1 MRYISTAISTM
12 ILTAL
17 LTVVAY
23 SDELYVINGGAET
36 MSKVDLETDAVTN
49 HILTLGLWPNDIL
62 IVRDTAYIVNS
73 GSADVYVYDLI
84 AQSSVRTID
93 IGSYRNPFRIA
104 QIAPDTFIVTNWMTN
119 TITKIT
125 STGENLGES
134 PIAGDYPQG
143 ILVRGDT
150 SFITTVSFVWNDTS
164 YDHGFVAVWDNRG
177 DSTILP
183 IRVGENPNDITLG
196 PDGNL
201 FVVCTGEYNGTGS
214 VYIIDPDQLIV
225 VDSIL
230 CGGNPTDIEI
240 AENGIGFLPA
250 GGGWA
255 SPGSPGYVLTF
266 NAVTGL
272 ILHGG
277 SNPLET
283 DGGPMTV
290 TIASDSTVFS
300 FNYAASTVTEI
311 DKDGNM
317 LRRFFVGDGAQV
329 GAVWSVGAQT
339 CEYPRGDANAS
350 GDLDIDDVVFLIAY
364 IFSSGPEPACDGISG
379 DADCS
384 NDLDIDDVVFLIE
397 YIFAQGPEPCPY

>member
-1 MRYISTAISTM
+1 M
-12 ILTAL
+12 ILAAL

-73 GSADVYVYDLI
+73 GSADVYMYDLI
-84 AQSSVRTID
+84 VQSKVRTID
-93 IGSYRNPFRIA
+93 IGSNRNPYRIA

-125 STGENLGES
+125 STGEKLGES
-134 PIAGDYPQG
+134 PITGDYPQG

-164 YDHGFVAVWDNRG
+164 YDHGFVAAWDNRG

-183 IRVGENPNDITLG
+183 IQVGENPNDITLG

-201 FVVCTGEYNGTGS
+201 YVVCTGEYNGTGS
-214 VYIIDPDQLIV
+214 IYIINPDQLAV
-225 VDSIL
+225 LDSIIM
-230 CGGNPTDIEI
+230 GGDPTDIEI
-240 AENGIGFLPA
+240 VEGGIGFLPA
-250 GGGWA
+250 GGGWWP
-255 SPGSPGYVLTF
+255 PGSQGDVLTF
-266 NAVTGL
+266 DAVTG
-272 ILHGG
+272 IVLHSG
-277 SNPLET
+277 SNPLKT

-311 DKDGNM
+311 DKDGNL
-317 LRRFFVGDGAQV
+317 LRRFLVGDGAQV
-329 GAVWSVGAQT
+329 GAVWCTGAQT

-350 GDLDIDDVVFLIAY
+350 GDVDIDDVVFLIAY
-364 IFSSGPEPACDGISG
+364 IFSSGSEPACDGISG
-379 DADCS
+379 DVDCS
-384 NDLDIDDVVFLIE
+384 NDVDIDDVVYLIE

>member
-1 MRYISTAISTM
+1 M
-12 ILTAL
+12 ILAAL

-73 GSADVYVYDLI
+73 GSADVYMYDLI
-84 AQSSVRTID
+84 VQSKVRTID
-93 IGSYRNPFRIA
+93 IGSNRNPYRIA

-125 STGENLGES
+125 STGEKLGES
-134 PIAGDYPQG
+134 PITGDYPQG

-164 YDHGFVAVWDNRG
+164 YDHGFVAAWDNRG

-183 IRVGENPNDITLG
+183 IQVGENPNDITLG

-201 FVVCTGEYNGTGS
+201 YVVCTGEYNGTGS
-214 VYIIDPDQLIV
+214 IYIINPDQLAV
-225 VDSIL
+225 LDSIIM
-230 CGGNPTDIEI
+230 GGDPTDIEI
-240 AENGIGFLPA
+240 VEGGIGFLPA
-250 GGGWA
+250 GGGWWP
-255 SPGSPGYVLTF
+255 PGSQGDVLTF
-266 NAVTGL
+266 DAVTG
-272 ILHGG
+272 IVLHSG
-277 SNPLET
+277 SNPLKT

-300 FNYAASTVTEI
+300 FNFAASTVTEI
-311 DKDGNM
+311 DKDGNL

-329 GAVWSVGAQT
+329 GAVWCTGAQT

-350 GDLDIDDVVFLIAY
+350 GDVDIDDVVFLIAY
-364 IFSSGPEPACDGISG
+364 IFSSGSEPACDGISG
-379 DADCS
+379 DVDCS
-384 NDLDIDDVVFLIE
+384 NDVDIDDVVYLIE